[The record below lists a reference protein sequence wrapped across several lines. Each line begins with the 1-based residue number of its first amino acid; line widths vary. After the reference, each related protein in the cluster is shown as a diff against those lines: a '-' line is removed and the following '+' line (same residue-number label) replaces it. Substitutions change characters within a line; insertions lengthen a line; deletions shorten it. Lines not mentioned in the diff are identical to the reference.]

1 MAPKKELMTQQT
13 HEALERELKELVS
26 VRRKEVAAALESA
39 KSQGDL
45 SENAEYHEAREE
57 QAMVEHRIGQIEEM
71 LKHAEIVGKHSTD
84 VVEVG
89 ATVVVKKP
97 DGAKVTYTL
106 VGAEETDVAAGK
118 ISYQSPLGQAL
129 MGKRKGECA
138 IVNTPKGE
146 VCYDV
151 VEIK

>member
-1 MAPKKELMTQQT
+1 MAQKKELMTRET
-13 HEALERELKELVS
+13 LESLERELKELVS
-26 VRRKEVAAALESA
+26 VRRREVAAALESA

-57 QAMVEHRIGQIEEM
+57 QAMVEHRISVIEEM
-71 LKHAEIVGKHSTD
+71 VKHAEIVSRQSTD
-84 VVEVG
+84 TVEVG

-97 DGAKVTYTL
+97 DGTKATYTL

-118 ISYQSPLGQAL
+118 VSYQSPIGRAL
-129 MGKRKGECA
+129 MGKKKGECA
-138 IVNTPKGE
+138 VVNTPKGE

-151 VEIK
+151 LEIK

>member
-1 MAPKKELMTQQT
+1 MAIKKELMTRET
-13 HEALERELKELVS
+13 FESLERELKELVS

-57 QAMVEHRIGQIEEM
+57 QAMVEHRIGVIEEM
-71 LKHAEIVGKHSTD
+71 LKNAEIVSRHSGD

-89 ATVVVKKP
+89 ATVTVKKP

-106 VGAEETDVAAGK
+106 VGAEEADVTAGK

-129 MGKRKGECA
+129 MGKKKGECA
-138 IVNTPKGE
+138 NVNTPRGE

-151 VEIK
+151 IEIK

>member
-1 MAPKKELMTQQT
+1 MAQKKELMTRET
-13 HEALERELKELVS
+13 LESLERELKELVS
-26 VRRKEVAAALESA
+26 VRRREVAAALESA

-57 QAMVEHRIGQIEEM
+57 QAMVEHRISVIEEM
-71 LKHAEIVGKHSTD
+71 VKYAEIVSRHSTD

-97 DGAKVTYTL
+97 DGSKATYIL
-106 VGAEETDVAAGK
+106 VGAEETDIAAGK
-118 ISYQSPLGQAL
+118 VSYQSPIGQAL
-129 MGKRKGECA
+129 MGKKKGECA
-138 IVNTPKGE
+138 VVNTPRGE

-151 VEIK
+151 LEIK

>member
-1 MAPKKELMTQQT
+1 MTRQT
-13 HEALERELKELVS
+13 HEALERELHELVS

-57 QAMVEHRIGQIEEM
+57 QAMVEHRIGQIEAM
-71 LKHAEIVGKHSTD
+71 LKAAEIVERHSAD
-84 VVEVG
+84 IVEVG
-89 ATVVVKKP
+89 ATVIVKKP
-97 DGAKVTYTL
+97 DGSKSTYTL
-106 VGAEETDVAAGK
+106 VGTEEADIAAGK
-118 ISYQSPLGQAL
+118 ISYQSPLGQSL

-138 IVNTPKGE
+138 IVNTPRGE

>member
-1 MAPKKELMTQQT
+1 MATRKELMTRET
-13 HEALERELKELVS
+13 KEALERELQNLVS

-57 QAMVEHRIGQIEEM
+57 QAMVEHRIGQIEEL
-71 LKHAEIVGKHSTD
+71 LKHAEIVKPHSSD

-97 DGAKVTYTL
+97 DGSKATYTL
-106 VGAEETDVAAGK
+106 VGSEETDIAAGK

-129 MGKRKGECA
+129 VGKKKGECA
-138 IVNTPKGE
+138 IVTTPKGE